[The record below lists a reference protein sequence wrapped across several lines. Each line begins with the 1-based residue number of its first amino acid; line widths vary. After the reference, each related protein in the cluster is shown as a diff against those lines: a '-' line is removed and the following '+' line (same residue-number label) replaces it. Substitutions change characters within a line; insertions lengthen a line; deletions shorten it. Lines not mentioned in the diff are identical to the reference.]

1 MVKKTTM
8 AALAITVLM
17 AGCATKQPENQATAS
32 TSASSPAP
40 ATTAPATTAS
50 KSKPS
55 RPGGRM
61 VKSRNGKYDGEI
73 VGTPGSGSKFA
84 KLEIGMRMREVSDL
98 IGGPDDLE
106 RHETGKRWIPFYF
119 GPDAQRVEVF
129 YKGEGCLTYTGGNV
143 FGGGGNELI
152 RITADPKGTCRGS

>member
-17 AGCATKQPENQATAS
+17 AGCATKQAENQPAAS
-32 TSASSPAP
+32 TPASTPAP
-40 ATTAPATTAS
+40 AAVAAKAKPSAPGTRIV
-50 KSKPS
+50 KSK
-55 RPGGRM
+55 
-61 VKSRNGKYDGEI
+61 NGKYDGEI
-73 VGTPGSGSKFA
+73 IGTPGANSKFA
-84 KLEIGMRMREVSDL
+84 KLQIGMRLREVSDL
-98 IGGPDDLE
+98 IGAPDDLE

-119 GPDAQRVEVF
+119 GPDAQRLEVL

-152 RITADPKGTCRGS
+152 RITVDQKGTCQGG